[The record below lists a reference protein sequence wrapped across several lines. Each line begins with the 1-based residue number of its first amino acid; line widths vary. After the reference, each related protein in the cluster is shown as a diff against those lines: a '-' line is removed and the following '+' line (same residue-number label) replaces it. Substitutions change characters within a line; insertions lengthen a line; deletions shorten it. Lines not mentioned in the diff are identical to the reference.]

1 MIKLG
6 ACGEKWEIVENVALT
21 GTFDRTIDEKHRIA
35 IPKSMRDEFLT
46 DDIKKVYVAPGN
58 DKCIAI
64 YSESSFEEYAE
75 KLKQLSSA
83 RSEVRNFLRIFYSQ
97 AEGVEPDK
105 QGRIRL
111 PGRLV
116 SFAMLQSQVVLV
128 GVRDHAEIWE
138 KSRWEELLS
147 AHAEDFDELALA
159 AMESANSPPVSQTD
173 T

>member
-1 MIKLG
+1 M
-6 ACGEKWEIVENVALT
+6 AFT
-21 GTFDRTIDEKHRIA
+21 GTFDRTIDDKHRIA
-35 IPKSMRDEFLT
+35 IPKAMRDEFING
-46 DDIKKVYVAPGN
+46 DSKKVYAAPGN

-64 YSESSFEEYAE
+64 YSEKSFEEYAE

-116 SFAMLQSQVVLV
+116 SFAKLESQVVLV

-138 KSRWEELLS
+138 KSRWEELLATHS
-147 AHAEDFDELALA
+147 DGFDALALA
-159 AMESANSPPVSQTD
+159 AMESDTSSSPN
-173 T
+173 